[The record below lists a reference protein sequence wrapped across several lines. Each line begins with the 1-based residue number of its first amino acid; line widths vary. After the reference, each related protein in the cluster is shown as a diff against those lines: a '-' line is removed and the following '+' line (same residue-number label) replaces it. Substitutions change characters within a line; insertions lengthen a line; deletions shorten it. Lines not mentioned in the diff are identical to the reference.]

1 MAKGS
6 SIWIDQLVS
15 LLGLDKETAQTQI
28 LPFLDSFDDEASLR
42 LHLQGLVGTDSPL
55 AKSFVRD
62 FVHSR
67 FPQQASTSGST
78 TPTLSS
84 ASSTAPKNQRKRGK
98 KTLAERAGIGQTLP
112 PRKVQESDVDEEEQ
126 MQKLAEAFGGMG
138 TVYRKKQDEDDFFA
152 GTKGKKPKQTA
163 HRQEASITN
172 STPPSQLDSASA
184 FEHTPTDIQNVG
196 STMLDEPSSST
207 TLNKTQP
214 SPPPTAEMLAIDAVV
229 EELTSTSSASTSST
243 LHRKM
248 CFCQGR
254 RHALAPYAPLCYSC
268 GLILCSAIQPSPLS
282 PLSSCPSCSSSPLL
296 GAAARSDLIA
306 KLTAERDILFDEQ
319 LLQIQLQREQKKLN
333 KTAAR
338 SAREQEA
345 ALFPQL
351 GKEASSSAAA
361 TNSVPMTAP
370 VMGKHGALQK
380 AKAIAGDAQRT
391 AKVLSLDMKTHKVKT
406 HTKVARPKPALKPE
420 VGTKVE
426 IEEEKEEMQN
436 PFVGL
441 DGSALVRNETDD
453 GLRVERVDRANGRAN
468 AKAKSTKGAMGIPP
482 RTWIFAGRSFH
493 ARPTPPV
500 Q

>member
-6 SIWIDQLVS
+6 SIWIDQLVT

-42 LHLQGLVGTDSPL
+42 THLQGLVGTDSPL

-62 FVHSR
+62 FVRSR
-67 FPQQASTSGST
+67 FPQQASASGST
-78 TPTLSS
+78 TPTLPSS
-84 ASSTAPKNQRKRGK
+84 SGTAPTTNPKRRGK

-138 TVYRKKQDEDDFFA
+138 TVYRKKQEEDDFFA
-152 GTKGKKPKQTA
+152 GTKGKKQKQPA
-163 HRQEASITN
+163 HRHEASITT
-172 STPPSQLDSASA
+172 SAPPSQLDSASA
-184 FEHTPTDIQNVG
+184 SENTPTEVRHVDP
-196 STMLDEPSSST
+196 TLADEPLTST
-207 TLNKTQP
+207 SLAKTQP

-351 GKEASSSAAA
+351 GTEASSIAAA
-361 TNSVPMTAP
+361 ASSVPMTAP

-420 VGTKVE
+420 ASTRM
-426 IEEEKEEMQN
+426 EEEKEEVQD
-436 PFVGL
+436 PFVGP

-453 GLRVERVDRANGRAN
+453 GLRVERAESADRRAN
-468 AKAKSTKGAMGIPP
+468 AKAKASKGAMAVPP